1 MSRRLKIVLAS
12 TSPRRKR
19 LMGQLG
25 IPFEVADPG
34 EVDEVTSGRPE
45 VVVAENAFA
54 KASAVSERLE
64 EGIVIGADTVVVKD
78 GGILGKPS
86 DSLEAEETL
95 RALSGSGHRVLT
107 GIAVIDAQNRVSRSD
122 VVETRVRFLP
132 LSKEEISAYVGTGEP
147 LGKAGGYAIQGLGA
161 VLVDEIHGS
170 YYNVVGL
177 PLSRLSVVLKE
188 FDVHILAEKA
198 EIAQPSGAS

>member
-34 EVDEVTSGRPE
+34 DVDEVTSGKPALA
-45 VVVAENAFA
+45 VAENAFV
-54 KASAVSERLE
+54 KASAVAERLE
-64 EGIVIGADTVVVKD
+64 EGIVVGADTVVVK
-78 GGILGKPS
+78 GGEILGKPS

-95 RALSGSGHRVLT
+95 RALSGSEHRVLT
-107 GIAVIDAQNRVSRSD
+107 GIAVIDAENRVSRSD
-122 VVETRVRFLP
+122 VVETRVGFLP
-132 LSKEEISAYVGTGEP
+132 LSEEEISAYVGTGEP

-161 VLVDEIHGS
+161 VLVDEIHGC

-177 PLSRLSVVLKE
+177 PLSRLSAILKE
-188 FDVHILAEKA
+188 FNVHILAEKA
-198 EIAQPSGAS
+198 EIALSPGSS

>member
-19 LMGQLG
+19 LIRQLG

-34 EVDEVTSGRPE
+34 EVEEATSGRPE
-45 VVVAENAFA
+45 VAVAENAFA
-54 KASAVSERLE
+54 KASAVAERLE
-64 EGIVIGADTVVVKD
+64 EGIVIGADTAVVKG

-86 DSLEAEETL
+86 DPLEAEETL
-95 RALSGSGHRVLT
+95 RALSGSEHRVLT
-107 GIAVIDAQNRVSRSD
+107 GIAVIDAESRVSRSD
-122 VVETRVRFLP
+122 VVETKVRFLP
-132 LSKEEISAYVGTGEP
+132 LSEEEISAYVGTGEP
-147 LGKAGGYAIQGLGA
+147 IGKAGGYAIQGLGA

-177 PLSRLSVVLKE
+177 PLSRLSAILKE
-188 FDVHILAEKA
+188 FNVHTLAEKA
-198 EIAQPSGAS
+198 ETSLSPGAS

>member
-1 MSRRLKIVLAS
+1 
-12 TSPRRKR
+12 
-19 LMGQLG
+19 MGRLG

-45 VVVAENAFA
+45 VAVAENAFA
-54 KASAVSERLE
+54 KASAVAVRLE
-64 EGIVIGADTVVVKD
+64 EGIVVGADTVVVK
-78 GGILGKPS
+78 GGEILGKPS

-95 RALSGSGHRVLT
+95 RALSGSEHRVLT
-107 GIAVIDAQNRVSRSD
+107 GIAVIDAESHMSKSG

-132 LSKEEISAYVGTGEP
+132 LSEEEISAYVGTGEP
-147 LGKAGGYAIQGLGA
+147 IGKAGGYAIQGLGA
-161 VLVDEIHGS
+161 VLVDEIHGC

-188 FDVHILAEKA
+188 FDVHVLAK
-198 EIAQPSGAS
+198 

>member
-1 MSRRLKIVLAS
+1 MSRRYKIVLAS
-12 TSPRRKR
+12 TSPRRER
-19 LMGQLG
+19 LIGQLG
-25 IPFEVADPG
+25 VPFEVADPG
-34 EVDEVTSGRPE
+34 DVEEVITGTPE
-45 VVVAENAFA
+45 DVVSMNAFA
-54 KASAVSERLE
+54 KASAIAERLE
-64 EGIVIGADTVVVKD
+64 EGIVVGADTVVVKG

-95 RALSGSGHRVLT
+95 RALSGSEHRVLT
-107 GIAVIDAQNRVSRSD
+107 GVAVIDAENRVSKSD

-132 LSKEEISAYVGTGEP
+132 LSEEEISAYVGTGEP